1 MFRQND
7 LKVKHSKNRQRT
19 QYKEYKEKKISRISE
34 AMIRG
39 NTYNN

>member
-19 QYKEYKEKKISRISE
+19 QYKEYKEKKSQ
-34 AMIRG
+34 G
-39 NTYNN
+39 FQKQ